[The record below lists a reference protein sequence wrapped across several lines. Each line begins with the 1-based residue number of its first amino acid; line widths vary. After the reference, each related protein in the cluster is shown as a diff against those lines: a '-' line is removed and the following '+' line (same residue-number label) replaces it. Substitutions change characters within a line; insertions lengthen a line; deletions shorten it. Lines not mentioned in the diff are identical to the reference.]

1 MFPIHTSATLAST
14 SPSLYNPHSIRPSTA
29 QPDTKMKKPSMPTST
44 TFPPAL
50 SLTNLQQEWPLEE
63 YQEKRIMNALS
74 QQQLLSPFLD
84 EEYSD
89 DDDTAEEEDV
99 DSISPTA
106 SYFSDRALF
115 QLNST
120 IRRQSLS
127 NSLRCSIC
135 QRRFHSQGNLS
146 NHTQL
151 YHC

>member
-1 MFPIHTSATLAST
+1 MFPIHNLATSTTT
-14 SPSLYNPHSIRPSTA
+14 SPACTA
-29 QPDTKMKKPSMPTST
+29 DISSNLRQNKMKKSCMPSST
-44 TFPPAL
+44 LPAL
-50 SLTNLQQEWPLEE
+50 SLTNLQHQEWPLEE

-89 DDDTAEEEDV
+89 DDDTAEEDDV
-99 DSISPTA
+99 DSISPTT

-115 QLNST
+115 QLNTT

-151 YHC
+151 YHCQ

>member
-1 MFPIHTSATLAST
+1 MFPI
-14 SPSLYNPHSIRPSTA
+14 N
-29 QPDTKMKKPSMPTST
+29 TST
-44 TFPPAL
+44 TSTNSTSSTSNMKTNSHDKTKKTSLSSTLPAL
-50 SLTNLQQEWPLEE
+50 SLNNLQEWPLEE

-74 QQQLLSPFLD
+74 QQQLLSPFFD

-89 DDDTAEEEDV
+89 EEESIDEDDDDDAV
-99 DSISPTA
+99 DNISPTL
-106 SYFSDRALF
+106 SYFTDRALF
-115 QLNST
+115 QLDAK

-151 YHC
+151 YHY

>member
-1 MFPIHTSATLAST
+1 MKTNSHDKTKKTSLSSTL
-14 SPSLYNPHSIRPSTA
+14 
-29 QPDTKMKKPSMPTST
+29 
-44 TFPPAL
+44 PAL
-50 SLTNLQQEWPLEE
+50 SLNNLQEWPLEE

-74 QQQLLSPFLD
+74 QQQLLSPFFD

-89 DDDTAEEEDV
+89 EEESIDEDDDDAV
-99 DSISPTA
+99 DNISPTL
-106 SYFSDRALF
+106 SYFTDRALF
-115 QLNST
+115 QLDAK

-151 YHC
+151 YHY

>member
-1 MFPIHTSATLAST
+1 MFPTHTSATITST
-14 SPSLYNPHSIRPSTA
+14 CPSLYSQHSIPSTT
-29 QPDTKMKKPSMPTST
+29 QQDTKMKKPSMPLST
-44 TFPPAL
+44 TLPPAL
-50 SLTNLQQEWPLEE
+50 SLGNLQQEWPLEE

-74 QQQLLSPFLD
+74 QQQQLLSPILD
-84 EEYSD
+84 EECSD
-89 DDDTAEEEDV
+89 DDDTAEEDNI